1 MTRSIARRLLP
12 GALSLLLAPA
22 VVVAQAAAGQ
32 NAGAPTDAATPP
44 KTQICLA
51 PVAVEAAPTGMDPV
65 TAVRDAFT
73 SFLTGPSLAVQPLS
87 ARLQSQV
94 REEAKL
100 AGCRFLLLP
109 TLKHE
114 RKSGGGLLGKV
125 AGGAVQQG
133 AWAVTGSAGSTVGR
147 VVAGAAAGAASSAV
161 SDYAYGS
168 KSKDELTLK
177 YRLEAGAGVVLVE
190 KSEKRKAKSD
200 GEDLL
205 TPVLQRAA
213 EAVVEA
219 AAKHRDGAPK

>member
-1 MTRSIARRLLP
+1 MTRPIARRLLS
-12 GALSLLLAPA
+12 GMLSLLLAP
-22 VVVAQAAAGQ
+22 VAAAGQAAVGQ
-32 NAGAPTDAATPP
+32 NAGASADATTPP
-44 KTQICLA
+44 KATAQICLA

-73 SFLTGPSLAVQPLS
+73 SFLTGPSLAVQPLT

-94 REEAKL
+94 REEAKI

-109 TLKHE
+109 SLKHE
-114 RKSGGGLLGKV
+114 RKTGGGLLGKV

-147 VVAGAAAGAASSAV
+147 VAAGAVAGAASSAV

-168 KSKDELTLK
+168 RSKDELTLK
-177 YRLEAGAGVVLVE
+177 YRLESGAGAVLVE
-190 KSEKRKAKSD
+190 KQGKRKAKSD

-205 TPVLQRAA
+205 TPVVQQAA
-213 EAVVEA
+213 ELVADAVA
-219 AAKHRDGAPK
+219 TPSSGK

>member
-1 MTRSIARRLLP
+1 MTRPIALRLLP
-12 GALSLLLAPA
+12 GALRILLAPA
-22 VVVAQAAAGQ
+22 SAVGQ
-32 NAGAPTDAATPP
+32 GDTARSAATAPP
-44 KTQICLA
+44 KATQICLA

-73 SFLTGPSLAVQPLS
+73 NFLTGPSLAVQPIS

-109 TLKHE
+109 SLKHE
-114 RKSGGGLLGKV
+114 RKTGGGLFGKV
-125 AGGAVQQG
+125 AGGAVQQV

-168 KSKDELTLK
+168 RSKDELTLK
-177 YRLEAGAGVVLVE
+177 YRLESGAGALLVE

-205 TPVLQRAA
+205 TPVVQRAA
-213 EAVVEA
+213 EVMA
-219 AAKHRDGAPK
+219 AAVAR

>member
-1 MTRSIARRLLP
+1 MTRSITARLLAGTLP
-12 GALSLLLAPA
+12 MILAPVTA
-22 VVVAQAAAGQ
+22 VAQK
-32 NAGAPTDAATPP
+32 DSATALAT
-44 KTQICLA
+44 TQICLA
-51 PVAVEAAPTGMDPV
+51 PVAVEAAPTGLDPV

-73 SFLTGPSLAVQPLS
+73 SFLTGPSLAVKPLS

-109 TLKHE
+109 SVKHE

-168 KSKDELTLK
+168 RTKDELTLK
-177 YRLEAGAGVVLVE
+177 YRLESGAGALLLDR
-190 KSEKRKAKSD
+190 SEKRKAKSD

-205 TPVLQRAA
+205 TPVVQRAA

-219 AAKHRDGAPK
+219 ATKLPAGDAK

>member
-1 MTRSIARRLLP
+1 MTRSITARLLL
-12 GALSLLLAPA
+12 GALPMFLVPVTA
-22 VVVAQAAAGQ
+22 VAQKD
-32 NAGAPTDAATPP
+32 TATHS
-44 KTQICLA
+44 TQICLA
-51 PVAVEAAPTGMDPV
+51 PTAVEAAPTGMDPV

-109 TLKHE
+109 SVKHE

-147 VVAGAAAGAASSAV
+147 VAAGAVAGAASSAV

-168 KSKDELTLK
+168 RSKDELTLK
-177 YRLEAGAGVVLVE
+177 YRLESGAGALLVE

-205 TPVLQRAA
+205 TPVVQRAA
-213 EAVVEA
+213 EVVA
-219 AAKHRDGAPK
+219 AAVAR